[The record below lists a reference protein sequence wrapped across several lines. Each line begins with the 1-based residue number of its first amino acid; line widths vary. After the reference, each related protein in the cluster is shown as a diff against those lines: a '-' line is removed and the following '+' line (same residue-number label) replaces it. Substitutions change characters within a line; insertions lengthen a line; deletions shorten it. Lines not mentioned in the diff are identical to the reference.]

1 MADAQASLQQ
11 ALEQLDERAGRQRT
25 VVLFD
30 LAAAHAAA
38 DPAHGMT
45 LAGQALDLLEHE
57 PYGAAYGRIPEV
69 RQALDWTPQAQML
82 DERLS
87 EQLPADLQVI
97 PDVDIDL
104 ELVPPGQPGWSRR
117 PDLIV
122 VHQVAVERVRREGG
136 LLRACEVVVLVEIVS
151 PGSRRTDHVI
161 KRSEYADAG
170 IRHYWIVDVDSPV
183 SLINCHLAEGFG
195 YQDGGAVTSE
205 YTMTEPISARP
216 AARLAALTSH
226 RPAEVAVSHRAAG
239 RAGQELRRRTWTRG
253 KRSKSRSLDRTV
265 STPCSRHSATITAS
279 VTSPP
284 RTWASL
290 RIVRS
295 SSQ

>member
-1 MADAQASLQQ
+1 MT
-11 ALEQLDERAGRQRT
+11 ALSQP
-25 VVLFD
+25 
-30 LAAAHAAA
+30 
-38 DPAHGMT
+38 PAH
-45 LAGQALDLLEHE
+45 LLTVAEYAQLGEDDH
-57 PYGAAYGRIPEV
+57 GRYELQDGRLLMSPSPAPDHMIV
-69 RQALDWTPQAQML
+69 TAML
-82 DERLS
+82 VVQLS

-136 LLRACEVVVLVEIVS
+136 LLRACEVVVVVEIVS

-205 YTMTEPISARP
+205 YTTTEPISARL
-216 AARLAALTSH
+216 RLDQL
-226 RPAEVAVSHRAAG
+226 
-239 RAGQELRRRTWTRG
+239 L
-253 KRSKSRSLDRTV
+253 
-265 STPCSRHSATITAS
+265 
-279 VTSPP
+279 
-284 RTWASL
+284 
-290 RIVRS
+290 
-295 SSQ
+295 